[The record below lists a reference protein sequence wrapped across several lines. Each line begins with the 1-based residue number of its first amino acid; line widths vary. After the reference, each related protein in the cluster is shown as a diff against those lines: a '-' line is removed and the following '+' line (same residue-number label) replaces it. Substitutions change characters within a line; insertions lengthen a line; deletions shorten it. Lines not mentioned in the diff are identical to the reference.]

1 MKYLFLLL
9 FLPLCSIAQQPFASE
24 IAAFKKQDSVS
35 MPKPGA
41 ILFVGSSSF
50 RMWTDIQ
57 KDFPKHRIIN
67 RGFGGSNLLDV
78 IQYADDIIYP
88 YNASKIVIYAGEN
101 DIAQDATAAQVFDRF
116 RILFGMIRAHQK
128 NVPVIF
134 VSIKPSPSRE
144 KYLPVVK
151 EANRLIKDY
160 LAKQKNTSFVD
171 VFSMMLNSDGSFKD
185 IYIQDKLHMNRTGY
199 DIWKSAL
206 EKEL

>member
-9 FLPLCSIAQQPFASE
+9 FLPLFSIAQQPFASE

-50 RMWTDIQ
+50 RLWTDVQ
-57 KDFPKHRIIN
+57 QDFPKHRIIN

-101 DIAQDATAAQVFDRF
+101 DIAQNATAAQVFDRF
-116 RILFGMIRAHQK
+116 RILFGMIRSHQK